1 MLILHIGHGPGMA
14 ERDRRRLI
22 AVFQEQYGDL
32 LRFLTRQMG
41 SEHRAADV
49 AQDVYLRL
57 AVTPI
62 PAEDIVD
69 PRAYFFRVARN
80 LAIDTIRR
88 DSRQR
93 RYLSPDEPSPNLAD
107 PLPLP
112 EAVVLARVRLDLL
125 DRALRLLPE
134 KPRQALL
141 LSRVEGLPHAAI
153 ARRLGVSE
161 SMVAKYLAQ
170 SLRHCRDYLKKA
182 EREI

>member
-1 MLILHIGHGPGMA
+1 MA
-14 ERDRRRLI
+14 ERDRRRLL

-32 LRFLTRQMG
+32 VRFLTRQMG

-57 AVTPI
+57 AAGPV
-62 PAEDIVD
+62 PAEEIAD

-88 DSRQR
+88 DIRQR
-93 RYLSPDEPSPNLAD
+93 RHLSLEGPTPTLAD
-107 PLPLP
+107 PQPLP
-112 EAVVLARVRLDLL
+112 ETVVLARHRLALL
-125 DRALRLLPE
+125 DRALRQLPE

-141 LSRVEGLPHAAI
+141 LSRVEGLTHAAI

-161 SMVAKYLAQ
+161 SMIAKYLAQ
-170 SLRHCRDYLKKA
+170 SLRHCRNYLKQA
-182 EREI
+182 EDEN